1 MIEILTMKQKKLI
14 GNLLRLILMKKILM
28 NMLKLAKYTI
38 TLLNQLKNNY
48 QTKIQKDNQN

>member
-28 NMLKLAKYTI
+28 NMLKLAKYRI

-48 QTKIQKDNQN
+48 QTKVQKDNQN

>member
-1 MIEILTMKQKKLI
+1 MIEILTMKQEKLI

-48 QTKIQKDNQN
+48 QTKVQKDNQN